1 MTVETTH
8 EHVVKDTQVG
18 DERACLWD
26 QGRTLRVATVDG
38 VDQGRLAGAG
48 ASDDGHLLAR
58 LDREGDV
65 VQDGCAA
72 VTRADSVQRDGGRH
86 GRHPQSS
93 LVAAA
98 TCSIGAYCPFDAG
111 MNLLR
116 AK

>member
-18 DERACLWD
+18 DERACLW
-26 QGRTLRVATVDG
+26 
-38 VDQGRLAGAG
+38 DQGRLAGAG

-98 TCSIGAYCPFDAG
+98 TCSIGAYCPFAAG